1 MRRHHKHPE
10 NDPSYKGLS
19 VNRGVEGVSS
29 VNPYQRP
36 KTKRRQFTVEEYLDG
51 ILKGDTSVLSQAV
64 TLIESAL
71 NTSSCS
77 ACRGL
82 YALQNSI
89 RLGITGVPEQ
99 ASTFI
104 EALGCIW

>member
-19 VNRGVEGVSS
+19 VNKGVEGVSS
-29 VNPYQRP
+29 VNPYQKP
-36 KTKRRQFTVEEYLDG
+36 KAKRRQFTVEEYLDG

-71 NTSSCS
+71 NATT
-77 ACRGL
+77 A
-82 YALQNSI
+82 QNS
-89 RLGITGVPEQ
+89 
-99 ASTFI
+99 
-104 EALGCIW
+104 EACLPFR